1 METQGWRFE
10 GFDTPAI
17 LFLGACVLLFM
28 LTISYVIMQH
38 HFLRDLEKQSKADYE
53 RLGRPDPWLRMTS
66 DGGYFPFDR
75 YIFGKRYLNLQ
86 DATALQMARRLR
98 ELLFTLFAPL
108 AFALACLA
116 YLYFN

>member
-1 METQGWRFE
+1 MELDGWRFE

-17 LFLGACVLLFM
+17 LFLGGLLLLFM

-38 HFLRDLEKQSKADYE
+38 HFLRYLEKESKADYE
-53 RLGRPDPWLRMTS
+53 QLGRPDPWLRMTS

-75 YIFGKRYLNLQ
+75 YIFSKRYQGLR
-86 DATALQMARRLR
+86 DATAVQMARRLR
-98 ELLFTLFAPL
+98 ELMFTLVAL
-108 AFALACLA
+108 TAFTLACLV